1 MDSWRELGILPGAC
15 LVTLAACSGGLSPVE
30 SILRPT
36 KIEVAG
42 RQHQDLAIEAPADAH
57 VLVTVQSPGIDV
69 RGALVGASGDIH
81 NLPVN
86 APNKRMGV
94 ELLLLEPPHEPRF
107 AIRIEGHDHG
117 AARGLVTVE
126 AIVLP
131 ASSAAD
137 RRRLEA
143 VRLESNAGRQFGDLT
158 KGEATAAAYAAAADL
173 HDRNGDD
180 RRAGLA
186 LLHAAGARYT
196 RLADWR
202 GAADLAAQAER
213 LLSRANAPAL
223 AAFGMRLE
231 GAALAQLADAGDT
244 APAARRPI
252 IERARQRLTEAA
264 KRFEELDLAYEAGY
278 AYNYRG
284 VSYQDAGERDQAR
297 ADFQRALDLFRSA
310 HDKPAQALSLQS
322 LATLSHEEGRLTDA
336 LREFDAALALIPR
349 DEEPENYAHTLNNSA
364 RPLQVLGRFDEAIER
379 YYEAGQILHQL
390 GDRGGEARA
399 LHGMGTT
406 LWHAGEPQRAKE
418 FLRSAID
425 LRSATGAGREMALAL
440 IVLGQIERSEGNVG
454 TAIALHKQAA
464 ALASAPSEHAI
475 ALLAL
480 AQDAIAAEDFSTAR
494 RELDALLRL
503 GLPATHRYLGMAM
516 TDLGALEAREGNAAA
531 AIHAFDRA
539 IAIHRTNGSE
549 LEEAQ
554 ALYRRAEAFM
564 RAGNMPGVL
573 ADTENALRLFD
584 AIGLQGTQAESR
596 ATFRASYRG
605 AVELRIAAL
614 LADAKTAE
622 AQGDAKQAQQ
632 LLRAA
637 LEASD
642 RSRALLLTE
651 VPGGAPAHVLARR
664 AEIYEL
670 LAGKRQ
676 LQERL
681 LDAAVP
687 DTAQLAALGK
697 EIALLRTEAR
707 LLESRLAKLQSTSR
721 RAFAPHDAA
730 GLTEAISPDVLV
742 AEYFLGESRSWL
754 FEVRDGVVA
763 VYPLPR
769 PAEIEALARRLHIS
783 WRSAAR
789 TSGGRLAMS
798 RTLAGLLLGPL
809 GKSRPAGEFRIIP
822 DGALH
827 LVPMGLLAQQ
837 NWPGMRSG
845 TAVVVPALFV
855 QDAGLGAQHTKP
867 AKSLAVIADPVYT
880 ADDPRIQATVNRPAA
895 SARIRLA
902 GDAPLT
908 RSARDQLSLQ
918 RLPSTG
924 VEARE
929 IVDLV
934 NDPSKTLVLIGPDA
948 SRVRVTTAPLDE
960 YRILHFATH
969 ALADSQ
975 DPALATLALSR
986 WDDAGNPIDGS
997 LRLYDITQMRLNAD
1011 LVVLSGCDTSLGREI
1026 AGEGPIGLSQAFLR
1040 SGAKSVIATLWQVP
1054 DTSTALL
1061 MREFYRHLL
1070 GNQRDAATALQLAQ
1084 DHIRRQAK
1092 WSDPYFW
1099 AGFQLISKTRME
1111 RNVNDVE

>member
-1 MDSWRELGILPGAC
+1 
-15 LVTLAACSGGLSPVE
+15 
-30 SILRPT
+30 
-36 KIEVAG
+36 
-42 RQHQDLAIEAPADAH
+42 
-57 VLVTVQSPGIDV
+57 
-69 RGALVGASGDIH
+69 
-81 NLPVN
+81 
-86 APNKRMGV
+86 
-94 ELLLLEPPHEPRF
+94 
-107 AIRIEGHDHG
+107 
-117 AARGLVTVE
+117 
-126 AIVLP
+126 
-131 ASSAAD
+131 
-137 RRRLEA
+137 
-143 VRLESNAGRQFGDLT
+143 
-158 KGEATAAAYAAAADL
+158 
-173 HDRNGDD
+173 
-180 RRAGLA
+180 
-186 LLHAAGARYT
+186 
-196 RLADWR
+196 
-202 GAADLAAQAER
+202 
-213 LLSRANAPAL
+213 
-223 AAFGMRLE
+223 
-231 GAALAQLADAGDT
+231 
-244 APAARRPI
+244 
-252 IERARQRLTEAA
+252 
-264 KRFEELDLAYEAGY
+264 
-278 AYNYRG
+278 
-284 VSYQDAGERDQAR
+284 
-297 ADFQRALDLFRSA
+297 
-310 HDKPAQALSLQS
+310 
-322 LATLSHEEGRLTDA
+322 
-336 LREFDAALALIPR
+336 
-349 DEEPENYAHTLNNSA
+349 
-364 RPLQVLGRFDEAIER
+364 
-379 YYEAGQILHQL
+379 
-390 GDRGGEARA
+390 
-399 LHGMGTT
+399 
-406 LWHAGEPQRAKE
+406 
-418 FLRSAID
+418 
-425 LRSATGAGREMALAL
+425 
-440 IVLGQIERSEGNVG
+440 
-454 TAIALHKQAA
+454 
-464 ALASAPSEHAI
+464 
-475 ALLAL
+475 
-480 AQDAIAAEDFSTAR
+480 
-494 RELDALLRL
+494 
-503 GLPATHRYLGMAM
+503 
-516 TDLGALEAREGNAAA
+516 
-531 AIHAFDRA
+531 
-539 IAIHRTNGSE
+539 
-549 LEEAQ
+549 
-554 ALYRRAEAFM
+554 
-564 RAGNMPGVL
+564 
-573 ADTENALRLFD
+573 
-584 AIGLQGTQAESR
+584 
-596 ATFRASYRG
+596 
-605 AVELRIAAL
+605 
-614 LADAKTAE
+614 
-622 AQGDAKQAQQ
+622 
-632 LLRAA
+632 
-637 LEASD
+637 
-642 RSRALLLTE
+642 
-651 VPGGAPAHVLARR
+651 
-664 AEIYEL
+664 
-670 LAGKRQ
+670 
-676 LQERL
+676 
-681 LDAAVP
+681 
-687 DTAQLAALGK
+687 
-697 EIALLRTEAR
+697 
-707 LLESRLAKLQSTSR
+707 
-721 RAFAPHDAA
+721 
-730 GLTEAISPDVLV
+730 V